1 MERSDKN
8 VSKCKGKNFLIN
20 ELYLIINTYFQVL
33 LTVRDPVK
41 WYNSVKNT
49 ILQFEH
55 FVSKSWFALPMRLI
69 LKLKGDS
76 FKAASFTAFAPTFLG
91 AKYPRGMFGAVEDG
105 QETAV
110 RFYNDWTESV
120 KETISADRLLVFE
133 VKQGWDPLCKFLDL
147 PVPEEPFPN
156 ANDTA
161 EQQARLRSMKR
172 ICFFAWTIAIGG
184 LGAATYY
191 IKDIIPK
198 PKLTFN

>member
-1 MERSDKN
+1 
-8 VSKCKGKNFLIN
+8 
-20 ELYLIINTYFQVL
+20 
-33 LTVRDPVK
+33 
-41 WYNSVKNT
+41 
-49 ILQFEH
+49 
-55 FVSKSWFALPMRLI
+55 MRLI

-76 FKAASFTAFAPTFLG
+76 FKAASFTALALTFLG

-172 ICFFAWTIAIGG
+172 ICFIAWTIAIGG

-198 PKLTFN
+198 PKITFN